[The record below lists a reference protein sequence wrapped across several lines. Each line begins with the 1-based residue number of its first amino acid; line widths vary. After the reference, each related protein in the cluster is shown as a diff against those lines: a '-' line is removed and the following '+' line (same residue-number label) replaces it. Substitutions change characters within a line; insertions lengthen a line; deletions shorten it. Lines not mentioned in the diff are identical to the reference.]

1 MSLYFRDIPNFDYV
15 SRLPGAKISDY
26 ITVKNLFKRGK
37 IREDIFGDLQYFTKY
52 KIIGDERPDNV
63 AFKLYGDERLDWL
76 ILLSNNILN
85 IQTEWPL
92 PQTAFDKILL
102 ERYGSYDNLY
112 NGIHHYET
120 KELKTSSGDI
130 LLKEGIIINDSWGSN
145 GNFISG
151 IETSFGL
158 FFYIQADSTVKTY
171 LKEAVLGLNIGDE
184 IEVKNFNDNNFNG
197 KFKVTKVTKNNN
209 NYTEYI
215 EYQLSTNAEIPAL
228 NGTEKINYIPTIES
242 AIGNIYYYQYYDYK
256 IEEVVNVP
264 IANFITPIT
273 NYEYE
278 SKIEDDKRNIF
289 ALKSNYLNVIL
300 NDIEINYPY
309 KEGGQQYINETLK
322 KGENIRLMN

>member
-63 AFKLYGDERLDWL
+63 AYKIYGDERLDWL
-76 ILLSNNILN
+76 VLLSNNILN

-92 PQTAFDKILL
+92 PQTTFDKILL
-102 ERYGSYDNLY
+102 EKYGSYENLY
-112 NGIHHYET
+112 GGIHHYET
-120 KELKTSSGDI
+120 KELKNSSGDI
-130 LLKEGIIINDSWGSN
+130 LLKEGIVINDSWGSN

-151 IETSFGL
+151 TETSFGV
-158 FFYIQADSTVKTY
+158 FFYIEIDSIVKTY
-171 LKEAVLGLNIGDE
+171 PQQAILGLDVGDE
-184 IEVKNFNDNNFNG
+184 IEVRNFDDNNFNG
-197 KFKVTKVTKNNN
+197 RFKITKVTKNSR
-209 NYTEYI
+209 NYTDYI
-215 EYQLSTNAEIPAL
+215 EYQIPTDAEIPTL
-228 NGTEKINYIPTIES
+228 NGNEKISYIPKKES
-242 AIGNIYYYQYYDYK
+242 AVGNIYYYQYYDYK
-256 IEEVVNVP
+256 TQEVTNIPIENFVVPV
-264 IANFITPIT
+264 T

-289 ALKSNYLNVIL
+289 ALKRNYLNVIL
-300 NDIEINYPY
+300 NDIELNYPY

-322 KGENIRLMN
+322 RGENIRLMN